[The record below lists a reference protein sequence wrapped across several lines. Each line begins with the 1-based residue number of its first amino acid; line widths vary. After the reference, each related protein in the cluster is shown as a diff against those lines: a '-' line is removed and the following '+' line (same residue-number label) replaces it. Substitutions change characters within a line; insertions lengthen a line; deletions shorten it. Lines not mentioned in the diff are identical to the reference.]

1 MEQTRRAL
9 REALEKY
16 LNSKPPVRVAGASE
30 DAFVVL
36 LVRDAWEVELAE
48 QLLESLKK

>member
-9 REALEKY
+9 REALEAY
-16 LNSKPPVRVAGASE
+16 LNNKPPVHVAGASE

-36 LVRDAWEVELAE
+36 PVRDAREVELAE
-48 QLLESLKK
+48 QLLERLKK